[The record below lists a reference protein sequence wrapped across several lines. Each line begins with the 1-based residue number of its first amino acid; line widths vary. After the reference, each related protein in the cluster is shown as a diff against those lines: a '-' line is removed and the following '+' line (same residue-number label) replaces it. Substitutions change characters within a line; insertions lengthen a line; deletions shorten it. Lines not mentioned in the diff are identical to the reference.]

1 MKRSIQTVLVCC
13 VLALI
18 IFTSP
23 AAAQNGKF
31 YRTYFTSG
39 DIPSIDQALVTDQ
52 IGIQLVDEMTIGL
65 VRQRETDG
73 EIVNGMASS
82 YTISDDGRVFT
93 FKLLENVPWVRY
105 NAETDA
111 VEEVLDCDGNV
122 RMVTAHDFVY
132 GAERSLR
139 PETAS
144 DYAFVAHFIK
154 GAAEYNVPEEG
165 AAVDFSTVGVKAID
179 DFTIEYTFLEPGAF
193 NLNILS
199 MWLLHAMP
207 SWIIDGDAC
216 TEGLAER
223 WTESESYQGYGPF
236 TLKEWVHDS
245 HLTIVAN
252 PFWPGTEEIPAPT
265 IAGVQIS
272 ALDASAGLSE
282 YEAGNMD
289 SAGITATDYDRVI
302 SDPILSKEVV
312 DVAGDVGTE
321 FLIFNHNLQPTDD
334 VRVRKAL
341 AFAVDREAVVSTL
354 KTGLAAKSF
363 IHPGVSGAPVSDNP
377 AFGAVFDPDTA
388 RNLIAEYCEEMGI
401 QPADIS
407 LTLSYNT
414 SESRKMYM
422 ELLQYMWSDT
432 LGINVELKNSEWKVF
447 KVEREEG
454 TDNVYRSTWV
464 QDYMDANNFTKDVF
478 LCGAAYQSVTDWP
491 TKDCIDASDPLYDEY
506 EKIIL
511 EAAGEL
517 DPDKRIELYTRSD
530 EILINEAAIITPV
543 YYYGGP
549 FLRKLNVKAPITVT
563 GYDRWEKWTIE

>member
-388 RNLIAEYCEEMGI
+388 KNLIAEYCEEMGI

>member
-111 VEEVLDCDGNV
+111 VEEVLGCDGNV

-144 DYAFVAHFIK
+144 DYAFVAHFIQ

-216 TEGLAER
+216 TDGLAER

-245 HLTIVAN
+245 HLVIVAN

-289 SAGITATDYDRVI
+289 SAGITGADYDRVI

-321 FLIFNHNLQPTDD
+321 FLIFNHNLKPTDD

-341 AFAVDREAVVSTL
+341 AFAIDRDAVVSTL

-388 RNLIAEYCEEMGI
+388 KNLIAEYCEEMGI

-407 LTLSYNT
+407 LTISYNT

-432 LGINVELKNSEWKVF
+432 LGISVELKNSEWKVF
-447 KVEREEG
+447 KVGREEG

-478 LCGAAYQSVTDWP
+478 LCGAAYQNVTDWP
-491 TKDCIDASDPLYDEY
+491 TKDCADASDPLYDEY
-506 EKIIL
+506 EKMIL

-549 FLRKLNVKAPITVT
+549 FLRKLNVKAPVTVT

>member
-73 EIVNGMASS
+73 EIVNGMAPS

-388 RNLIAEYCEEMGI
+388 KNLIAEYCEEMGI

>member
-312 DVAGDVGTE
+312 DVAGDIGTE

>member
-321 FLIFNHNLQPTDD
+321 FLIFNHNLKPTDD

>member
-73 EIVNGMASS
+73 EIVNGMAPS

-223 WTESESYQGYGPF
+223 WTGSESYQGYGPF

-388 RNLIAEYCEEMGI
+388 KNLIAEYCEEMGI

>member
-388 RNLIAEYCEEMGI
+388 KNLIAEYCEEMGI

-491 TKDCIDASDPLYDEY
+491 AKDCIDASDPLYDEY

>member
-1 MKRSIQTVLVCC
+1 MKRSIQTVFICC

-18 IFTSP
+18 ILTVP
-23 AAAQNGKF
+23 AAAQDGNF
-31 YRTYFTSG
+31 YRRYFTAG

-52 IGIQLVDEMTIGL
+52 IGIQLADELTVGL

-73 EIVNGMASS
+73 EIVNGMATS
-82 YTISDDGRVFT
+82 YTISDDGRVYT
-93 FKLLENVPWVRY
+93 FKLLEGVPWVRY
-105 NAETDA
+105 NADTDA

-144 DYAFVAHFIK
+144 DYAFVAHFIE
-154 GAAEYNVPEEG
+154 GAEAYNVPEEG
-165 AAVDFSTVGVKAID
+165 STVDFSTVGVKALD
-179 DFTIEYTFLEPGAF
+179 DYTVEYTFIEPGAF
-193 NLNILS
+193 NLNIIS

-223 WTESESYQGYGPF
+223 WTEGESYQGYGPF
-236 TLKEWVHDS
+236 TLKEWIHDS
-245 HLTIVAN
+245 HLTIIAN
-252 PFWPGTEEIPAPT
+252 PFWPGTEEVPAPT

-272 ALDASAGLSE
+272 ILDASAGLSE

-289 SAGITATDYDRVI
+289 SAGITATDYDRVMT
-302 SDPILSKEVV
+302 DPVLSKEVI
-312 DVAGDVGTE
+312 DVSGDVGTE
-321 FLIFNHNLQPTDD
+321 FLIFNHYLEPTDD

-354 KTGLAAKSF
+354 KGGLVAKAF
-363 IHPGVSGAPVSDNP
+363 IHPGVSGAPVSDDP
-377 AFGAVFDPDTA
+377 DFGAVFDPEKA
-388 RNLIAEYCEEMGI
+388 KELIAEYCDEKGI
-401 QPADIS
+401 QPSDIS

-422 ELLQYMWSDT
+422 ELLQYMWTDT

-478 LCGAAYQSVTDWP
+478 LCGAGYQPVTDWP
-491 TKDCIDASDPLYDEY
+491 TKDCVDKSDPLYVEY
-506 EKIIL
+506 ETVIL
-511 EAAGEL
+511 EAAKEL
-517 DPDKRIELYTRSD
+517 DPEKRIDLYTRSD

-549 FLRKLNVKAPITVT
+549 FLRKLNVKAPISVT

>member
-18 IFTSP
+18 IFTPP
-23 AAAQNGKF
+23 AAAQDGKF

-111 VEEVLDCDGNV
+111 VEEVLDCDGKV

-252 PFWPGTEEIPAPT
+252 PFWPGTEEIPVPT

-272 ALDASAGLSE
+272 VLDASAGLSE

-302 SDPILSKEVV
+302 SDPILSKEVI
-312 DVAGDVGTE
+312 DIAGDVGTE
-321 FLIFNHNLQPTDD
+321 FLIFNHNLKPTDD

-354 KTGLAAKSF
+354 KTGLIAKSF

-388 RNLIAEYCEEMGI
+388 KSLIAEYCEEMGI

-447 KVEREEG
+447 KVERQEG

-491 TKDCIDASDPLYDEY
+491 TKDCADASDPLYDEY

>member
-491 TKDCIDASDPLYDEY
+491 AKDCIDASDPLYDEY